1 MSIEQKSKGYCK
13 RRKNRKKRYSEKQ
26 RRERLR
32 SNIKQGTQY
41 IKMLE
46 V

>member
-1 MSIEQKSKGYCK
+1 MAIEQKSKGYNR

-26 RRERLR
+26 RQERLTKYNKKEKGWQ
-32 SNIKQGTQY
+32 SN
-41 IKMLE
+41 